1 MFNKVIR
8 ICLLCLALNTSWA
21 LAQEPT
27 MAEVYAAAQA
37 GQMDKAQT
45 LIQQV
50 LISHPRSAK
59 AHYVRAELFA
69 REGNVRLAQESLQE
83 AERLAPGLPFA
94 NHEAVSALKAQ
105 IGQLATRTGHVA
117 STTPVAVASTGNPSS
132 PLPWLLLAGG
142 VALLGFWFLRHRTSA
157 STVTA
162 PASPPAT
169 PSANNTLSGP
179 QTFGQSVGAG
189 YPAPSPE
196 PGMGSRIMGGVAT
209 GLAVGAGVMAAEA
222 IGRNLM
228 GGHDASRDTTSQGTL
243 SGGAGYT
250 PIDSGM
256 NSDMGGADFGINDAS
271 SWDDPGSSGG
281 SSSDWDN

>member
-1 MFNKVIR
+1 MLNKVIR
-8 ICLLCLALNTSWA
+8 IFLLCLALNTSWA

-105 IGQLATRTGHVA
+105 IGQLATRPGHVN

-142 VALLGFWFLRHRTSA
+142 VALLGFWFLRHRTTA
-157 STVTA
+157 STATA
-162 PASPPAT
+162 PASPAAT
-169 PSANNTLSGP
+169 QSASNSLSGP

-222 IGRNLM
+222 IGRRLM
-228 GGHDASRDTTSQGTL
+228 DRDEPVSHTHGNTGIPASDNTVMPFDTNT
-243 SGGAGYT
+243 
-250 PIDSGM
+250 
-256 NSDMGGADFGINDAS
+256 DMGGRNFGIADD
-271 SWDDPGSSGG
+271 SWDAGVDTGSG
-281 SSSDWDN
+281 SDWDN